1 MSVVKCAPGEAIVRE
16 GEQGEC
22 FFVIAEGKFDVT
34 CERGS
39 FPSLADGDI
48 FGEIALLRHCAR
60 TATVTARTDGL
71 LYALD
76 REAFQLV
83 TGGHRF
89 ACRTAEA
96 MVEERLER
104 APVSEGAGAR

>member
-1 MSVVKCAPGEAIVRE
+1 MTVMQCEPGEAIVRE
-16 GEQGEC
+16 GEDGER

-39 FPSLADGDI
+39 FPPLADGDV

-76 REAFQLV
+76 REAFQMV
-83 TGGHRF
+83 VGGHRF
-89 ACRTAEA
+89 ACRTAESLA
-96 MVEERLER
+96 DERLDRMPE
-104 APVSEGAGAR
+104 SEGAGAR